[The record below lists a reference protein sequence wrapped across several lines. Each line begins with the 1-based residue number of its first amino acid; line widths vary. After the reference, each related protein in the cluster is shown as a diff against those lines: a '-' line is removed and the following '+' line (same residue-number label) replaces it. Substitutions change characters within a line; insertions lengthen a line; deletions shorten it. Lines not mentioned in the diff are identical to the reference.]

1 MQATWATGR
10 MHERCAQNPVSR
22 PPHGNGDTGKL
33 RPVSLYGTDG
43 ITGTE
48 KDINPP
54 HNAGITESDTV
65 NRTATPVSTN
75 MTNTTPTHNAQY
87 ATDLI
92 LSIRGVL
99 KEVRETAQSA
109 SHTVGLE
116 ARLTMLE
123 DYMARFAEDQR
134 RIAETMRCLEMGMS
148 RLTPETQPD
157 APTPTRPPQ
166 RATLSGQHR
175 SAPEDPPTDN
185 AHHYAH
191 TDTPNITDC
200 GARGPAPRESP
211 SAGNHRAYRN
221 VHFDNTSP
229 TPHTAATSHSCVLQQ
244 SFIPYD
250 EIRTVRYS
258 LPEFHGTTPEDPVRF
273 IHRAEA
279 TLYTTQIERTGW
291 TSIIESQ
298 LKGAAGTWWNTVRL
312 LDYTWDEFRA
322 NFLKKFNSM
331 TIQAR
336 LQEEVMTVRQSP
348 TQSLTDFISRKHQL
362 TRRINN
368 GQVPVLAEPQLVHTI
383 VD

>member
-10 MHERCAQNPVSR
+10 RHERCAQNPVSR
-22 PPHGNGDTGKL
+22 PPHGNEDTGKL

-48 KDINPP
+48 KDVNPA
-54 HNAGITESDTV
+54 HNAGITESDTD

-75 MTNTTPTHNAQY
+75 ITNTTPTHNAQY

-92 LSIRGVL
+92 LSARGIL
-99 KEVRETAQSA
+99 KGVRETAQSA
-109 SHTVGLE
+109 PHTVGLD

-134 RIAETMRCLEMGMS
+134 RIAETMRRLEMGMS

-157 APTPTRPPQ
+157 APTPTRPQ

-211 SAGNHRAYRN
+211 PRATTA
-221 VHFDNTSP
+221 HTATSTSITRRP
-229 TPHTAATSHSCVLQQ
+229 LHTPPPPHTAACYNSH
-244 SFIPYD
+244 
-250 EIRTVRYS
+250 
-258 LPEFHGTTPEDPVRF
+258 
-273 IHRAEA
+273 
-279 TLYTTQIERTGW
+279 LYR
-291 TSIIESQ
+291 
-298 LKGAAGTWWNTVRL
+298 
-312 LDYTWDEFRA
+312 
-322 NFLKKFNSM
+322 M
-331 TIQAR
+331 TKYAQ
-336 LQEEVMTVRQSP
+336 
-348 TQSLTDFISRKHQL
+348 
-362 TRRINN
+362 
-368 GQVPVLAEPQLVHTI
+368 
-383 VD
+383 